1 MHYETQVRHFCSKM
15 GFSKYGVARVEPVQR
30 SEAERGFQIF
40 RVERVRLGKKSLG
53 LLNLSARP

>member
-1 MHYETQVRHFCSKM
+1 MYYEKQVWHFCSKM
-15 GFSKYGVARVEPVQR
+15 GLSKYAVARVAPVQL

-40 RVERVRLGKKSLG
+40 RVERVRLSKKSLG